1 MNYKA
6 KINVARRNTLDQM
19 DVCQAIRLRKSCRAF
34 TDQEV
39 SQDVIENILEL
50 ARWAP
55 SGVNHQPT
63 QVAVLGK
70 ETKSNLAKLLVE
82 KHSLGINPNPDYI
95 FCPKEWSEVYKN
107 RRKECGLALYQALS
121 ISPDDIEGKRKHWRT
136 NYHFFHA
143 PVGLIIFLE
152 KNMPVGSWLDAGMFV
167 QNILLA
173 AQSFGLATCPQAA
186 FAEYPDVIR
195 EVLNLDNVDI
205 VCGIAIGYENVSHS
219 LNSYRTKRKPV
230 EVFTRWYS

>member
-1 MNYKA
+1 MN
-6 KINVARRNTLDQM
+6 QM
-19 DVCQAIRLRKSCRAF
+19 DVCQAIRRRKSCRAF
-34 TDQEV
+34 TNQEV
-39 SQDVIENILEL
+39 SQNAIESILEI

-70 ETKSNLAKLLVE
+70 ETKNKLANLLVE
-82 KHSLGINPNPDYI
+82 KHSLGIKPNPDYI
-95 FCPKEWSEVYKN
+95 YCPKEWPEVYKN

-121 ISPDDIEGKRKHWRT
+121 VPLGDLEGRKKHWGN

-152 KNMPVGSWLDAGMFV
+152 KNMPVGSWIDAGMFI
-167 QNILLA
+167 QNVLLA
-173 AQSFGLATCPQAA
+173 AQGFGLAACSQAA

-205 VCGIAIGYENVSHS
+205 VCGIAIGYENTSHP
-219 LNSYRTKRKPV
+219 LNSYRTKREPV
-230 EVFTRWYS
+230 EVFTRWYE